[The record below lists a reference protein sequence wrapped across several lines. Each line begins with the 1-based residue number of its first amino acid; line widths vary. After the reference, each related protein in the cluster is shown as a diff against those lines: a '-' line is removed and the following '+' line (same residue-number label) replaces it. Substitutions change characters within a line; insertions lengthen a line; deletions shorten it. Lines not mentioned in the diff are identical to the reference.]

1 MATGQ
6 CRSRQKTYAPP
17 AVGSPSRSASKARRF
32 SWRFHHFST
41 FSVQAVLDTE
51 AGEPGRAVAYVLAS
65 LVLGIAAAGVGYWIG
80 HVTRH

>member
-1 MATGQ
+1 VVAKPLL
-6 CRSRQKTYAPP
+6 R
-17 AVGSPSRSASKARRF
+17 
-32 SWRFHHFST
+32 
-41 FSVQAVLDTE
+41 TE